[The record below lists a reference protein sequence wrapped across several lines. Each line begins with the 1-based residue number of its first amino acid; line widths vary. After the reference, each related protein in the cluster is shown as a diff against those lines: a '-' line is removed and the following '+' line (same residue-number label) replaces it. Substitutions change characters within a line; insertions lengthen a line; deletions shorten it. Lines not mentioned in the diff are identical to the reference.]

1 MDAGSFRL
9 EVGSSRLEA
18 GDCKLVA
25 GSCRLKLKAGGWRVE
40 AADWR
45 LEAAKAG
52 VQAQQ
57 RKGRTSLGWPGFGC
71 IRFILGT
78 FRPHSG
84 DVLVSFWDQ
93 PPAFDPHPPAS
104 CPQLHPPEFRAADP
118 ARSDRKF

>member
-1 MDAGSFRL
+1 MEAGSFRL

-25 GSCRLKLKAGGWRVE
+25 RSCRLKLKAGGWRVE

-57 RKGRTSLGWPGFGC
+57 KKGSTCFGWPGFGC
-71 IRFILGT
+71 IRWITQVILAL
-78 FRPHSG
+78 S
-84 DVLVSFWDQ
+84 
-93 PPAFDPHPPAS
+93 AS
-104 CPQLHPPEFRAADP
+104 QTDAVAA
-118 ARSDRKF
+118 RKRIATTGEIPRE